1 MIDSHCHLNFKA
13 FNDDWRE
20 VANRAFLGGVD
31 AIVNVGSDLAT
42 SKKAIEIALSP
53 ELVEGSSIKLFAAIG
68 LHPIHVVGEKFDIAD
83 YKKLFNG
90 YSPTNNQSLITNNK
104 SPKAIVA
111 IGEIGIDLYHNPN
124 NLAAQ
129 REVFTQFIT
138 LANKHHLPVI
148 IHNRNAGAEVL
159 DVLSNHRPQYGGVM
173 HFFSEDWEYAKKLFD
188 IGLLISFT
196 GSITLNN
203 VDAKTIEV
211 IKNAPLNKM
220 MIETDAPYV
229 VPEPM
234 KSDGAKRNE
243 PAFVV
248 EVAKKIAEI
257 KNLSFEKVSSQT
269 IKNTSTLFGI

>member
-1 MIDSHCHLNFKA
+1 VIDSHCHLNFKA